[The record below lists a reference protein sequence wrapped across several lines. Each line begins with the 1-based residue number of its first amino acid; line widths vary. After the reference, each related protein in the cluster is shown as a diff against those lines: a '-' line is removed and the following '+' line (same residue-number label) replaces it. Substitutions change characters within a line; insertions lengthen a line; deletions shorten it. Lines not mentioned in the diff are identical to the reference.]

1 MCGLLRSERTMQLR
15 PKSKRGRR
23 LGPAVYHP
31 SQYLQTCIK
40 RAPAP
45 VTGNPNLLNNSTE
58 CFRCKPSVEFV
69 GAPPSTL
76 PPPCFF
82 VSHRQRE
89 AVLSVFLYSSLVL
102 QQSLLISTAPVT
114 TCIAAMPG
122 AVMLPMMLLQQRWLP
137 PLIRL
142 PLPASPHLLL
152 MHALQLPPVSLP
164 VLLLPQVL
172 LPPPT
177 VLLPLPHTR
186 MLLLPAPPIPRPVSL
201 LRLLRPQQ
209 VVWLPS
215 WLSL

>member
-58 CFRCKPSVEFV
+58 CFRSKPSVEFV

-82 VSHRQRE
+82 VSHRQRV

-102 QQSLLISTAPVT
+102 QQSLLISLAFDP
-114 TCIAAMPG
+114 
-122 AVMLPMMLLQQRWLP
+122 
-137 PLIRL
+137 
-142 PLPASPHLLL
+142 
-152 MHALQLPPVSLP
+152 
-164 VLLLPQVL
+164 
-172 LPPPT
+172 
-177 VLLPLPHTR
+177 
-186 MLLLPAPPIPRPVSL
+186 
-201 LRLLRPQQ
+201 
-209 VVWLPS
+209 
-215 WLSL
+215 

>member
-1 MCGLLRSERTMQLR
+1 MCGLLRSERTMQFR

-58 CFRCKPSVEFV
+58 WFRCKPSVEFV

-82 VSHRQRE
+82 VSHRQCE

-102 QQSLLISTAPVT
+102 QQSLLISLAFDP
-114 TCIAAMPG
+114 
-122 AVMLPMMLLQQRWLP
+122 
-137 PLIRL
+137 
-142 PLPASPHLLL
+142 
-152 MHALQLPPVSLP
+152 
-164 VLLLPQVL
+164 
-172 LPPPT
+172 
-177 VLLPLPHTR
+177 
-186 MLLLPAPPIPRPVSL
+186 
-201 LRLLRPQQ
+201 
-209 VVWLPS
+209 
-215 WLSL
+215 